1 MSDRLC
7 IEGGVKLTGIV
18 KAQGA
23 KNAALP
29 VMAAALLLQEG
40 VLSIDRVPKLEDVT
54 IMADLLR
61 HLGASVE
68 HADGR
73 MTVKVGGDL
82 GSYETPDVLVRKMR
96 ASSLVLG
103 PLLAR
108 RGRAILPLPGGCSI
122 GSRPIDLHLKGL
134 ARMGANLEIR
144 RGAVYATAPGRLRG
158 SRIYLDFP
166 SVGATENLLM
176 AAACAKG
183 ETVLENAAREP
194 EITNLAQALVAMGA
208 SIEGAGSGT
217 IHIQGVDGLK
227 GGSIAVIPDRVEAST
242 FLIAG
247 AVTGGEVTVTD
258 VVPEHMEAL
267 LSKLE
272 EAGASLMVQE
282 SAVTVRADG
291 PLSGVTLK
299 TLPYPGF
306 PTDLQP
312 QMMVLLCLAEGTG
325 IIHETVFES
334 RFLHVGELKR
344 MGAKIELQGNTS
356 IVTGTP
362 MLNGAEVRGTDLRA
376 CAALVLAGLT
386 ARGTTVISDVHH
398 LWRGYES
405 FVEKIRQLGGLI
417 SELDDG
423 EKPSLVIETSEPF
436 ANRQ

>member
-82 GSYETPDVLVRKMR
+82 GSYETPDVLVLKMR

-242 FLIAG
+242 VLIAG

>member
-7 IEGGVKLTGIV
+7 VEGGVKLTGVV

-40 VLSIDRVPKLEDVT
+40 ALSIDRVPRLEDVT

-68 HADGR
+68 HVGGR

-82 GSYETPDVLVRKMR
+82 GRYETPDVLVRKMR

-194 EITNLAQALVAMGA
+194 EITNLAHALVAMGA

-227 GGSIAVIPDRVEAST
+227 GGSITVIPDRVEAST

-247 AVTGGEVTVTD
+247 ALTGGEVTVTD

-272 EAGASLMVQE
+272 EAGASLMVRE
-282 SAVTVRADG
+282 SSVTVRADG

-362 MLNGAEVRGTDLRA
+362 ILNGAEVRGTDLRA

-398 LWRGYES
+398 LWRGYEA
-405 FVEKIRQLGGLI
+405 FVEKIRQIGGLI
-417 SELDDG
+417 SVLDDDG
-423 EKPSLVIETSEPF
+423 KASFPVETPEAF
-436 ANRQ
+436 ANHQ